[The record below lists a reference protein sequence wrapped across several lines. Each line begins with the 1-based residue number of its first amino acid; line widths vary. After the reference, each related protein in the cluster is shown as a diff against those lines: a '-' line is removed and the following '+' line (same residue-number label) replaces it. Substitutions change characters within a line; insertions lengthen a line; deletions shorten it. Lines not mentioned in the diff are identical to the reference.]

1 MNLRISPDSR
11 ITLLD
16 SCMPIGSTPDSVKEE
31 EVTSGILGK
40 SLTEWQFRL
49 RVFGK
54 MRVNR

>member
-1 MNLRISPDSR
+1 
-11 ITLLD
+11 
-16 SCMPIGSTPDSVKEE
+16 MPIGSTPDSVKEE